1 MEEGIEVGLIKG
13 SVDKISVEKAEKI
26 LFQMKNCICKING
39 NKIGTGFFCKILFEK
54 KLIPVLMTNYQIL
67 NGNLLD
73 IGKEI
78 NVYIN
83 GKLKIISINKDSII
97 YSSEEYDLVII
108 KVKENLIDNYLEI
121 DQNIYTENSEKLYED
136 KTIYLLHYSNDGNML
151 MSFGY
156 GIKQDNKYNIKHLC
170 NADSCSSGGPI
181 LSLLTNKIIGIHK
194 DYINRKGNN
203 KNNIGTYLIYPLN
216 DLSPFHNTISEIKL
230 DIEIKKEDIK
240 KDIYFL
246 DNSDG
251 HIDYKEKKNHSDNLK
266 ELNEL
271 NTELYINN
279 KKYKY
284 KKYFIP
290 EKE

>member
-1 MEEGIEVGLIKG
+1 
-13 SVDKISVEKAEKI
+13 
-26 LFQMKNCICKING
+26 MK
-39 NKIGTGFFCKILFEK
+39 K

-67 NGNLLD
+67 NGNFLD

-83 GKLKIISINKDSII
+83 RKLKIISINKDSKI

-121 DQNIYTENSEKLYED
+121 AQNIFTENSEKLYED
-136 KTIYLLHYSNDGNML
+136 KTIYLLHYSNDGKMS

-156 GIKQDNKYNIKHLC
+156 GIEKDNKSNIKHLC
-170 NADSCSSGGPI
+170 NADSCSSGAPI

-194 DYINRKGNN
+194 EYINRKDNN
-203 KNNIGTYLIYPLN
+203 KNNIGTYLKYPLN
-216 DLSPFHNTISEIKL
+216 DLSLFHNTISEIKL

-251 HIDYKEKKNHSDNLK
+251 HIDYKGKKNHSDNLK
-266 ELNEL
+266 GLNQL
-271 NTELYINN
+271 NT
-279 KKYKY
+279 
-284 KKYFIP
+284 
-290 EKE
+290 

>member
-1 MEEGIEVGLIKG
+1 MFIRW
-13 SVDKISVEKAEKI
+13 
-26 LFQMKNCICKING
+26 
-39 NKIGTGFFCKILFEK
+39 T
-54 KLIPVLMTNYQIL
+54 
-67 NGNLLD
+67 
-73 IGKEI
+73 
-78 NVYIN
+78 
-83 GKLKIISINKDSII
+83 
-97 YSSEEYDLVII
+97 
-108 KVKENLIDNYLEI
+108 
-121 DQNIYTENSEKLYED
+121 
-136 KTIYLLHYSNDGNML
+136 
-151 MSFGY
+151 
-156 GIKQDNKYNIKHLC
+156 
-170 NADSCSSGGPI
+170 I
-181 LSLLTNKIIGIHK
+181 LSLLTNKIIGILK

-203 KNNIGTYLIYPLN
+203 KNNIGTYLKYPLN

-251 HIDYKEKKNHSDNLK
+251 HIDYKGKKNHSDNLK

-290 EKE
+290 EKEGIYSILLKINNISIKDCSFMLYNCKKIINIDPFYNDICFHYTSKYNKDVPLKDRALIYYPVISLCDEECE